1 MSDMYELLMQLPLF
15 QGINRARLSELIE
28 TTKFHFLKYPAG
40 TQIVSRNE
48 PCTHL
53 KFLISGKIRTEL
65 TNQNGKIKIIEE
77 FNAPNVLAPNFLFGA
92 NTHYPYDIFAVEETG
107 IMQIDKPTFISLMQN
122 EEIFLINML
131 NITSYRSQRSFES
144 FSYLTAGD
152 MKEKLANWI
161 LNFTNRQ
168 GENIRIVCKQK
179 DLYTFFGV
187 QRTVFMHALNELK
200 ENNVIDFNMKEITI
214 HDRYALQELGNPE
227 VEVHYH
233 HPSIKE

>member
-1 MSDMYELLMQLPLF
+1 MQLPLF
-15 QGINRARLSELIE
+15 QGINRARLSELVE

-40 TQIVSRNE
+40 TQIAMRNA

-65 TNQNGKIKIIEE
+65 INQSGKIKIIEE
-77 FNAPNVLAPNFLFGA
+77 FKAPNVIAPNHLFGTV
-92 NTHYPYDIFAVEETG
+92 NRFPYDIYAVEDTS

-122 EEIFLINML
+122 EEVFLINML
-131 NITSYRSQRSFES
+131 NITSYRSQRSLDS
-144 FSYLTAGD
+144 FSYLTSGD

-161 LNFTNRQ
+161 LNFTNRK

-200 ENNVIDFNMKEITI
+200 QNNVIDYNMKEIMI
-214 HDRYALQELGNPE
+214 QNRYALQEYGNAIEE
-227 VEVHYH
+227 VTYY
-233 HPSIKE
+233 HPSIRE